1 MLLSKNVNNDVSKD
15 SPILRCKYLYNQFQ
29 RKRVLNWDPG
39 NEVDI
44 CKKNKIKRTSMSDRR
59 VAECGDPDLS
69 PFERIRLN
77 YNQTL
82 PLLPEFKTRL
92 R

>member
-1 MLLSKNVNNDVSKD
+1 
-15 SPILRCKYLYNQFQ
+15 
-29 RKRVLNWDPG
+29 
-39 NEVDI
+39 
-44 CKKNKIKRTSMSDRR
+44 MSDRR
-59 VAECGDPDLS
+59 VGECEDPDLP